1 MSRNF
6 ELLSQVGRMHEV
18 VQSQDEIAQPLSGQ
32 PLTAVAATV
41 AEEDTFPAGPALEVS
56 GVVRDE
62 IGKLV
67 QNLFLGPQGSRRV
80 VFAGSESGCGST
92 WTCAHAADELAQSRG
107 TVCVVDCN
115 LRSPGLHEQFGRPNH
130 HGLSDALQG
139 AAPIQEYVHRLS
151 RNLFLLSCGSS
162 AEAGQKMMGSDRMRC
177 RLSELRGLFDYILID
192 AGPMNA
198 SNDAMILGALC
209 DGVVLMLKAHS
220 SRRETARKAVQ
231 ELRSAN
237 VRTLGAVL
245 NQRTFP
251 IPEKLYKRL

>member
-1 MSRNF
+1 LSRNF

-18 VQSQDEIAQPLSGQ
+18 VQSQDEMVQPHTDQPLA
-32 PLTAVAATV
+32 AVAAAV
-41 AEEDTFPAGPALEVS
+41 MEESTFPAGPTLEMT

-67 QNLFLGPQGSRRV
+67 QNLFLGPQASRRV
-80 VFAGSESGCGST
+80 VFSGTESGCGST
-92 WTCAHAADELAQSRG
+92 WTCAHAADELAQTRG

-115 LRSPGLHEQFGRPNH
+115 LRSPGLHEQFGTPNH

-139 AAPIQEYVHRLS
+139 SAPIQEYVHRLS
-151 RNLFLLSCGSS
+151 RNLWLLSCGSS
-162 AEAGQKMMGSDRMRC
+162 AEAGQKMMGSDRMRS
-177 RLSELRGLFDYILID
+177 RLAELRGLFDYILID

-198 SNDAMILGALC
+198 SNDAIILGGLS

-231 ELRSAN
+231 ELQSAN